1 MVNYFSGGRFVV
13 KIEFALTEPQ
23 RYSNFAP
30 GRSPNATPANEFAQF
45 RVFFGRHNK
54 LLKFAKFTLRLA
66 RARARLLKIN
76 EINVPVA
83 RVWGTSAKSK
93 GPGLEKY
100 ARQNQECL

>member
-1 MVNYFSGGRFVV
+1 MTERGFRSAFVV
-13 KIEFALTEPQ
+13 KIEFARTEPQ
-23 RYSNFAP
+23 RYSKFAP
-30 GRSPNATPANEFAQF
+30 GWSPEATPADEFAEF
-45 RVFFGRHNK
+45 GVFFGRHSK

-76 EINVPVA
+76 QIHVPVA
-83 RVWGTSAKSK
+83 RVWGTSAKPK